1 MKVYFPNDLEAMGFH
16 HTPLDLKTSCPF
28 EEDHNAWQ
36 DMELY

>member
-16 HTPLDLKTSCPF
+16 LTPLDLKTSPF
-28 EEDHNAWQ
+28 EEDHNVWQ